1 MQALQTFNFKELPV
15 RTVEIENEPYF
26 VGKDIAEILGY
37 ARTDNAIRNHV
48 DSEDKLTH
56 QFSAS
61 GQNRNMI
68 IINESGLYSLIF
80 DASKQSKNEKIRE
93 NARKFKRWVTSDVLP
108 AIRKHGIYA
117 TDNVIEQTLKDPDY
131 IITVLTEYKKEKEQN
146 LLLQQQVEV
155 NKPKVLFADSV
166 AGSDNSILVGELA
179 KILKQNGVDIGQNR
193 LFKWLRN
200 NGYLIKKS
208 GESYNLPTQ
217 KSMDLK
223 ILDIKKRIINNP
235 DGSSKVSRTPKVT
248 GKGQQYFVN
257 KFLGETQ
264 TT

>member
-1 MQALQTFNFKELPV
+1 MQALKTFNFEELPV
-15 RTVEIENEPYF
+15 RTLTVDNEPYF
-26 VGKDIAEILGY
+26 VGKDVAEILGY
-37 ARTDNAIRNHV
+37 SNTRDALSKHV
-48 DSEDKLTH
+48 DEDDKEILT
-56 QFSAS
+56 SRNTTLENLP
-61 GQNRNMI
+61 NRGLTAV
-68 IINESGLYSLIF
+68 NESGLYSLIF
-80 DASKQSKNEKIRE
+80 SSKLESAKR
-93 NARKFKRWVTSDVLP
+93 FKRWVTSEVLP

-117 TDNVIEQTLKDPDY
+117 TDNVIENTLNNPDY

-257 KFLGETQ
+257 KFLGEKQ
-264 TT
+264 TS